1 MKTPLFLAVSGIA
14 LLQGCD
20 DRLSTDVEQQ
30 SLSDVTPPVI
40 SDVILNRNPNP
51 NVPLAA
57 ILSLSTDEPTAVT
70 IRIDDGERTWDATS
84 SDGFATDHSLIV
96 LGMRSGRVHHIS
108 AVVSDASGNATETR
122 PLALEMP
129 PLPDEIPQPEVLVND
144 RDRMEP
150 GVTLFDVT
158 RRDDDGENVAD
169 YRPLVIVDDYGEVV
183 WYYRDYYGSRDARRL
198 SNGNLLY
205 LGQNDRAIE
214 IDMLGNIVNHWHA
227 NQANPDTLP
236 ENSTLVDVD
245 TFHHEVSELPNG
257 NFLTLSRDVR
267 LIEDFPTS
275 TTDASA
281 PLAPSAV
288 VGDVIVEF
296 APDGTVIH
304 EWSLLELLDP
314 YRIGHGSLNSGG
326 NRFQQHYSDLGDEA
340 PPRDWTH
347 SNAVSYD
354 PSDDSFIVSVR
365 FQDAVVKI
373 DRRTG
378 ELRWILGTHDYWKE
392 PWSDYLLEPLGDLQ
406 WQNHEHGPEVGANG
420 TIVLFDNGNGRASAY
435 QEELP
440 SDQRYSRAVE
450 FAVDADAMTVT
461 QEWAYGGLGDEWFYS
476 RYISDADWLPETG
489 NILVTSGGQQDG
501 ADGVP
506 ADGDDRQFWVQ
517 IFEVT
522 HTEPAE
528 KVFHL
533 VFKDEPPAGYQTYR
547 AQRLP
552 SLYP

>member
-20 DRLSTDVEQQ
+20 DRLSADAEQQ

-57 ILSLSTDEPTAVT
+57 ILSLSTDEPSAVT

-108 AVVSDASGNATETR
+108 AVVSDASGNTTETR
-122 PLALEMP
+122 SLALEMP

-183 WYYRDYYGSRDARRL
+183 WYYRDYYGSRDGRRL

-205 LGQNDRAIE
+205 LGGNDRAIE

-257 NFLTLSRDVR
+257 NLLTLSRDVR

-296 APDGTVIH
+296 ARDGTVIH
-304 EWSLLELLDP
+304 EWRLLELLDP

-326 NRFQQHYSDLGDEA
+326 NRFQQHYSDLGDGA

-354 PSDDSFIVSVR
+354 PGDDSFIVSVR

-373 DRRTG
+373 DRQTG

-392 PWSDYLLEPLGDLQ
+392 PWSNYLLEPLGDLQ

-489 NILVTSGGQQDG
+489 NILVTSGG
-501 ADGVP
+501 A
-506 ADGDDRQFWVQ
+506 
-517 IFEVT
+517 
-522 HTEPAE
+522 
-528 KVFHL
+528 
-533 VFKDEPPAGYQTYR
+533 AGR
-547 AQRLP
+547 GRWRP
-552 SLYP
+552 S